1 MESTMKDFARN
12 TMMVGVLAF
21 VAPAAATGCTLE
33 DLNPPPPQTASDK
46 AVALE
51 RTRCGPDVD
60 ESRLLAVVTGDAVES
75 VEPLYTS
82 APDAKSGSET
92 RLYGA
97 EIRIRAAQGMTAQW
111 LDRALECHGAR
122 RMLQNASAARLASDP
137 FWLPGRMV
145 DIDAQPLHDAFEV
158 SVRGES
164 TDDAQE
170 ILIRA
175 NAYLASNQR
184 QPHAMLTR

>member
-1 MESTMKDFARN
+1 MKDFARN
-12 TMMVGVLAF
+12 TMLTAALAF
-21 VAPAAATGCTLE
+21 LAAAATTACTLE

-46 AVALE
+46 AAALE
-51 RTRCGPDVD
+51 RTRCGPNVD
-60 ESRLLAVVTGDAVES
+60 ESRLLAAVTGDAVES

-82 APDAKSGSET
+82 APDAKPGSDT

-97 EIRIRAAQGMTAQW
+97 QIRIRAAQGVNSQW

-122 RMLQNASAARLASDP
+122 RMLQHASADRLANDP

-145 DIDAQPLHDAFEV
+145 DIDVQPARDSFEV

-175 NAYLASNQR
+175 NAYLTANQR
-184 QPHAMLTR
+184 EPRAQLTR

>member
-1 MESTMKDFARN
+1 MNQFARK
-12 TMMVGVLAF
+12 TMMAGVLAF
-21 VAPAAATGCTLE
+21 VASAATTGCTLD

-46 AVALE
+46 AASLE

-60 ESRLLAVVTGDAVES
+60 ESRLRAVVSGDAVES

-82 APDAKSGSET
+82 APGAKSGSES

-97 EIRIRAAQGMTAQW
+97 QIRIRAAQGVTAQW

-122 RMLQNASAARLASDP
+122 RMLQHASADRLANDP

-145 DIDAQPLHDAFEV
+145 DIDAQPARDAFDV

-175 NAYLASNQR
+175 NAYLAANQR
-184 QPHAMLTR
+184 ETRAQLTR

>member
-1 MESTMKDFARN
+1 MNPFARK
-12 TMMVGVLAF
+12 TMMAGALAF
-21 VAPAAATGCTLE
+21 VAAAATTGCQLD
-33 DLNPPPPQTASDK
+33 DLNPQPPQTPSDK
-46 AVALE
+46 AASLE
-51 RTRCGPDVD
+51 RTQCGPDVD

-75 VEPLYTS
+75 VEPLYTG
-82 APDAKSGSET
+82 APDAKSGSDA

-97 EIRIRAAQGMTAQW
+97 QIRIRAAQGVTAQW
-111 LDRALECHGAR
+111 LDRALECHSAR
-122 RMLQNASAARLASDP
+122 RLLQHASADRLTNDP

-145 DIDAQPLHDAFEV
+145 DIDAQSARDAFVV

-175 NAYLASNQR
+175 NAYLTANQR
-184 QPHAMLTR
+184 ETRAQR

>member
-1 MESTMKDFARN
+1 MNHFARN
-12 TMMVGVLAF
+12 TMMAGALAF
-21 VAPAAATGCTLE
+21 VAAAATTGCTLE

-46 AVALE
+46 AASLE
-51 RTRCGPDVD
+51 RTRCSRDVG
-60 ESRLLAVVTGDAVES
+60 ESRLLAAVTGDTVES

-82 APDAKSGSET
+82 ASDAKSGSDT

-97 EIRIRAAQGMTAQW
+97 QIRIRAAEGMTAQW

-122 RMLQNASAARLASDP
+122 RMLQRASTDRLANDP

-145 DIDAQPLHDAFEV
+145 DIDVQPVRDAFQV

-175 NAYLASNQR
+175 NAYLATNQR
-184 QPHAMLTR
+184 ETRAQLTSRR